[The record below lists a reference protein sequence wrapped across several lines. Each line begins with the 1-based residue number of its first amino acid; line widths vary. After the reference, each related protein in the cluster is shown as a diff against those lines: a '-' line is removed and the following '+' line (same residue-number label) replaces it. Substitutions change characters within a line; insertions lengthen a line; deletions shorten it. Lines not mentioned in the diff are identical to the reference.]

1 MESRAGCAIRKTSH
15 RASSLPCAEDRGRV
29 LTGWSMRRIP
39 ATGSDAAAAAH
50 LVRKRHPVQ
59 KRSLTLSGHR
69 TSLALEPEF
78 WAALEGIAVRR
89 GVSLPA
95 LIGEIDTLRPRA
107 RGLASAARVFAL
119 LNLDHS
125 PPVLE
130 G

>member
-1 MESRAGCAIRKTSH
+1 MCASPAPGLDGAVIRAHS
-15 RASSLPCAEDRGRV
+15 GRDPRC
-29 LTGWSMRRIP
+29 GIPPPIWSEG
-39 ATGSDAAAAAH
+39 A
-50 LVRKRHPVQ
+50 VPVQ

-78 WAALEGIAVRR
+78 WAALEAVAVRR

-95 LIGEIDTLRPRA
+95 LIGEIDTTRPRA

-130 G
+130 D

>member
-1 MESRAGCAIRKTSH
+1 MCASGRPGLDGPAIRAHSGSEPC
-15 RASSLPCAEDRGRV
+15 RGASRPSGPK
-29 LTGWSMRRIP
+29 
-39 ATGSDAAAAAH
+39 AAP
-50 LVRKRHPVQ
+50 LQ

-78 WAALEGIAVRR
+78 WAALEAVAVRR
-89 GVSLPA
+89 GVSLPG
-95 LIGEIDTLRPRA
+95 LIGEVDATRPRA

-130 G
+130 D

>member
-1 MESRAGCAIRKTSH
+1 M
-15 RASSLPCAEDRGRV
+15 
-29 LTGWSMRRIP
+29 
-39 ATGSDAAAAAH
+39 
-50 LVRKRHPVQ
+50 Q

-78 WAALEGIAVRR
+78 WAALEAVAVRR
-89 GVSLPA
+89 GVSLPG
-95 LIGEIDTLRPRA
+95 LIGEVDATRPRA

-130 G
+130 D